1 MWTLKRKVISVV
13 FERRTQNVEPDPLQ
27 KKDFV
32 IDNVQAEDA
41 HGMIHI
47 EIACQGPWRKLTSAE

>member
-1 MWTLKRKVISVV
+1 MKRKVICVV
-13 FERRTQNVEPDPLQ
+13 FERRTQNIEPDPLQ